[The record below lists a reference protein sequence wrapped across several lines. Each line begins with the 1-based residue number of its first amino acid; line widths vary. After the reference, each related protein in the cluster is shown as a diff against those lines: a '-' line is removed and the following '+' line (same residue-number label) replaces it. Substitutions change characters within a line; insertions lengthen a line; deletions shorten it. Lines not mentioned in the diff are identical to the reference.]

1 MAYPLHSLAPPSKL
15 LLYSLATVSLRRS
28 CVLPA
33 SSSSLLPPPLL
44 LPPPPPPPPP
54 PPRTRGI
61 MKKLMSRMIIIIIL
75 HMVITIINNMMMMMM
90 MMMEADFL
98 SAHWLLAV
106 PPPALLPVLFS
117 PQLSWSSVRC
127 KSLLLHQCHHHQ
139 HTLQL
144 PLPASTIS
152 PQQLCGDHRLAP
164 FQSSQLYTGTT
175 DPLASGTVN

>member
-33 SSSSLLPPPLL
+33 SSSSLLPPPPLL
-44 LPPPPPPPPP
+44 LPPPP

-75 HMVITIINNMMMMMM
+75 HMVITIINNMM

>member
-33 SSSSLLPPPLL
+33 SSSSLLPPP
-44 LPPPPPPPPP
+44 

-75 HMVITIINNMMMMMM
+75 HMVITIINNMMM

>member
-33 SSSSLLPPPLL
+33 SSFSLLPPPPLL
-44 LPPPPPPPPP
+44 LPPPP

-75 HMVITIINNMMMMMM
+75 HMVITIINNMM

>member
-33 SSSSLLPPPLL
+33 SSSSLLPPP
-44 LPPPPPPPPP
+44 

-75 HMVITIINNMMMMMM
+75 HMVITIINNMM

>member
-33 SSSSLLPPPLL
+33 SSSSLLPPP
-44 LPPPPPPPPP
+44 
-54 PPRTRGI
+54 PPRTWGI

-75 HMVITIINNMMMMMM
+75 HMVITIINNMM